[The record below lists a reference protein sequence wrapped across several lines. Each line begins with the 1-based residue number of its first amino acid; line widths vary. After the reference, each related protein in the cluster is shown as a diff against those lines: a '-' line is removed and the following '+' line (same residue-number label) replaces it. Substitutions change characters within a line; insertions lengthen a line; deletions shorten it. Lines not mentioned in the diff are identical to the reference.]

1 MFECKGSCDRCVIV
15 KEALTV
21 CECEASSDRC
31 VTVKE
36 VVTGTLVAV
45 KKL

>member
-1 MFECKGSCDRCVIV
+1 M